1 MSTTLFYSCM
11 NLNRLDWMKAQD
23 LLLHLVQ
30 ILTPFA
36 EKGAEKKATLL
47 NNRFFVPPPLS
58 SEETPAFRHPVSLLR
73 ATQEQLD
80 LWIEQ
85 LPPTA
90 GTPVEKKEGRGE
102 AGAVKKEG
110 DRPSRPPLF
119 MQAGFVIKQV
129 RDVISSL
136 CTSANLVDPKAPP
149 LRDALVRIKPLID
162 QLIDA
167 VSHEGGMHSAD
178 QEKQRET
185 RFPLP
190 SSARQPLLKKF
201 FPLPPPHIPE
211 GKPIRSTPS
220 QNREEVHTA
229 IRIEPEKDPEALF
242 AHPPKGESVRPVD
255 RMTSLPAAPFTPD
268 TRSLTAAQKKK
279 KKKRFWGSE
288 EEKEDPPS

>member
-1 MSTTLFYSCM
+1 M
-11 NLNRLDWMKAQD
+11 RAQD

-36 EKGAEKKATLL
+36 EKGTEKKATISTLL
-47 NNRFFVPPPLS
+47 NNRFFIPPPLS
-58 SEETPAFRHPVSLLR
+58 SEETPTFRHPVSLLR

-90 GTPVEKKEGRGE
+90 GAPVEKKEGRGE
-102 AGAVKKEG
+102 ASVVKKEG

-136 CTSANLVDPKAPP
+136 CTSANLIDPKAPP

-185 RFPLP
+185 RLPLP

-201 FPLPPPHIPE
+201 FPLPPSHAPE
-211 GKPIRSTPS
+211 GKPIRSAS
-220 QNREEVHTA
+220 NQNHEETHTA
-229 IRIEPEKDPEALF
+229 IRVEPEKDPEALF
-242 AHPPKGESVRPVD
+242 AHSPKGESVRPVD
-255 RMTSLPAAPFTPD
+255 RMISLPAVPFTPE
-268 TRSLTAAQKKK
+268 TRSLTAARKKK
-279 KKKRFWGSE
+279 KRKRFWGSQ